1 MLEDFENYEYKTA
14 HVGNY
19 ENLTFFFIST
29 TLLITINRVIEYFNS
44 PTDIVSFSEFMSLSF
59 LIYPSLILLAISF
72 FFYLASRRYLIRIS
86 GKFSHIEF
94 RVRNPRKK
102 SLNKFLKAV
111 VDQSMIIKKQ
121 SSRLEPT

>member
-1 MLEDFENYEYKTA
+1 MLEDFENCEYKTA

-111 VDQSMIIKKQ
+111 VNQSMIIKKQ
-121 SSRLEPT
+121 SSRFEPT